1 MEKLG
6 IPCATVCTDEFF
18 GLGKGEAECL
28 GMPGLPIAL
37 VPHPVAELDPPRVK
51 KIAADA
57 ADEISRYLQDDAVA
71 LADEAK
77 ARQVAPKSNVQYDSL
92 FECDF
97 NAPGAPE
104 TFDGPDDFAEINRD
118 FYYKSWTDG
127 LPIVPPTPELWKKM
141 LNGRDP
147 DEQLGLVDPGLGMAT
162 IGNIAANAVMAG
174 CDAMAMPTLIAAVK
188 GLTDEKL
195 NLKALQSTT
204 HPCTVAMVINGPAA
218 LNLGM
223 NAGTNAMGQG
233 NKANA
238 TLGRALRLI
247 MTNVGGGVPGVLDR
261 SQMGSPAKYGF
272 CFPEN
277 EEANPWQP
285 LHVDQGHGPD
295 ESAVTLFGCEGP
307 HNVNDHYGE
316 TGEAIL
322 TSIAS
327 VMSTTSCNN
336 SKYDYEYL
344 VALGAEHAGVIAEAG
359 FSKQDV
365 KEFLF
370 EKCVIP
376 RELISDGWMHLYEE
390 RQASRIQGPGGKD
403 GVKLF
408 SSPDQVVII
417 VAGGAGRHSA
427 CIPTFGNTQMVTVG
441 IE

>member
-1 MEKLG
+1 
-6 IPCATVCTDEFF
+6 
-18 GLGKGEAECL
+18 
-28 GMPGLPIAL
+28 MPGLPIVL
-37 VPHPVAELDPPRVK
+37 VPHPVAELGADQVK

-57 ADEISRYLQDDAVA
+57 AGEVSRVLISDAA
-71 LADEAK
+71 ELAAEAK
-77 ARQVAPKSNVQYDSL
+77 ARQVAPKSNMQYNSL
-92 FECDF
+92 FECDY
-97 NAPGAPE
+97 NAPGAPQ
-104 TFDGPDDFAEINRD
+104 TFDGPEDFADINRD
-118 FYYKSWTDG
+118 FYYRSWTDG
-127 LPIVPPTPELWKKM
+127 LPIVPPSREIWERM
-141 LNGRDP
+141 LGGRDP
-147 DEQLGLVDPGLGMAT
+147 DEQIGLIDPGLGMAT
-162 IGNIAANAVMAG
+162 MGNVAANAVMAG
-174 CDAMAMPTLIAAVK
+174 CDAMAMPVLIAATR
-188 GLTDEKL
+188 GLATEKL

-204 HPCTVAMVINGPAA
+204 HPCTVAMIVNGPVA

-247 MTNVGGGVPGVLDR
+247 MTNIGGGVPGVLDR

-277 EEANPWQP
+277 EDGNPWEP
-285 LHVDQGHGPD
+285 LHVERGFEPGQ
-295 ESAVTLFGCEGP
+295 SAVTLVGAEGP

-316 TGEAIL
+316 TGKDIL

-344 VALGAEHAGVIAEAG
+344 VALGAEHAGVIAEDG

-376 RELISDGWMHLYEE
+376 RYLISDGWMHLYKE
-390 RQASRIQGPGGKD
+390 RQADRIQGPDGKD
-403 GVKLF
+403 GVRLF
-408 SSPDQVVII
+408 SSPDQVAIT

-427 CIPTFGNTQMVTVG
+427 CIPTFGNTQMVTIGVD
-441 IE
+441 